1 MHMFHQAHARFAA
14 DKKAKD
20 KVEQEREENESV
32 SPLTAT
38 TVAAGFSASWK
49 QQWVTGDTAAYKK
62 VEHWEIA
69 IK

>member
-38 TVAAGFSASWK
+38 TVAAGFSAS
-49 QQWVTGDTAAYKK
+49 
-62 VEHWEIA
+62 
-69 IK
+69 